1 MIARI
6 PMPNLWW
13 LKPIVVG
20 KALPA
25 GSHAVKWDGYFLG
38 GFFNKPESVLFQ
50 RKDFRMLWNFL
61 VEVVVRSLL
70 APLVLSNLVIDCG
83 GRGRV

>member
-50 RKDFRMLWNFL
+50 RKDFRMSWNFL
-61 VEVVVRSLL
+61 VEVVVPALL